1 MRSRVSVSKN
11 MEQQAAAL
19 AEQGKTPL
27 FFAYDGAL
35 LGMIAVADVIKPDSP
50 EAIASTAKDGHS
62 CSDAHR

>member
-1 MRSRVSVSKN
+1 

-50 EAIASTAKDGHS
+50 EAIAALQ
-62 CSDAHR
+62 RWVFV